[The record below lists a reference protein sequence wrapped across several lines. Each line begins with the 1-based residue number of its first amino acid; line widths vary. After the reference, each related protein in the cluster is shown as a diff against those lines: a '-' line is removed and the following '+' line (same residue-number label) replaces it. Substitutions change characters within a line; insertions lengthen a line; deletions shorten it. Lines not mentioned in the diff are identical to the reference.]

1 MLQVFPHA
9 YLYESQVQRLVGMYE
24 RSTALLEVK
33 AMDLWFDMT
42 ALFCSAVLAPLLRT
56 SLDIT
61 RSIKNLKSHII
72 NTSVPVPTSALSDQM
87 VVLTTSLYETSVFPR
102 RDVYPNTLLWMD
114 AQKEM
119 LTYDKYR
126 YNIARNQD

>member
-1 MLQVFPHA
+1 MVIKCTMLQVFPHA
-9 YLYESQVQRLVGMYE
+9 YLYESQVQRLV
-24 RSTALLEVK
+24 
-33 AMDLWFDMT
+33 

-102 RDVYPNTLLWMD
+102 RD
-114 AQKEM
+114 
-119 LTYDKYR
+119 
-126 YNIARNQD
+126 I